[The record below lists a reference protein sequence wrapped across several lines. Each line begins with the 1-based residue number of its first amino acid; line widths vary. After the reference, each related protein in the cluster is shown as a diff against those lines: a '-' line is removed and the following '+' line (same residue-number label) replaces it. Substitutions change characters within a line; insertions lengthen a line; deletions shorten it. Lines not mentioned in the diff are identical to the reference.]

1 MSADRVVDYKKLKKG
16 EERPRPLDLILFKGG
31 DLVSDAIRFLEGRCL
46 RHTSRIKLEEG
57 VRSFSHVGLVVTR
70 EILDDERLERDKL
83 YVWESTMS
91 GPLSDGVK
99 NVNDESFLGVQ
110 IRDLDEVVK
119 AYLSDE
125 DAKIAFAP
133 LIDPVDCEAL
143 RHRFTRFVRKHD
155 GTRYDANF
163 ASLFGSIYP
172 ALRPLRNL
180 TEKIFRTKKWL
191 FCSELAALTYKKMG
205 IFPPDCDPRDCVP
218 MDFLGFDE
226 DRLPIVVK
234 EPIYIKTSLK

>member
-1 MSADRVVDYKKLKKG
+1 MRADIVVDYKKLKKG

-99 NVNDESFLGVQ
+99 NVNGESFLGVQ
-110 IRDLDEVVK
+110 IRDLDKVVN

-125 DAKIAFAP
+125 DAKIAFAS
-133 LIDPVDCEAL
+133 LKDPVNCEAL

-163 ASLFGSIYP
+163 ASLFGSIFP

-180 TEKIFRTKKWL
+180 TEKVFRTQKWL

-205 IFPPDCDPRDCVP
+205 IFPSDCDPRDCVP